1 MTEDYQI
8 VAVAD
13 PEQGAW
19 GVIGHGVSAYNTQQ
33 AGENRYQLLCFTL
46 QAPDGAI
53 AGGLI
58 GATYYGWFYVDLLWV
73 REDLR
78 GHGYGDRLL
87 RRAEEE
93 AQRRGAGHAYLDT
106 FSFQAPD
113 FYVKRGYRVFGE
125 LPDFPPG
132 HRRYF
137 LTKQLG
143 AEGA

>member
-13 PEQGAW
+13 PEQSAW
-19 GVIGHGVSAYNTQQ
+19 GLIGRGISSYNTQQ
-33 AGENRYQLLCFTL
+33 AGKSGYQHLCFVL
-46 QAPDGAI
+46 LGPDETI
-53 AGGLI
+53 AGGVI
-58 GATYYGWFYVDLLWV
+58 AVTYYGWLYVDLLWV

-78 GHGYGDRLL
+78 GRGYGDRLL
-87 RRAEEE
+87 ALAEEE
-93 AQRRGAGHAYLDT
+93 AWQRGAQHAYLDT

-137 LTKQLG
+137 LTKQLRQK
-143 AEGA
+143 